1 MQMLK
6 VVRSAIL
13 SGASLAAFG
22 QASAKRP
29 LNHRDCDGWN
39 AIQSQALS
47 RNGKFLAYSLVP
59 EGRDDQQEHE
69 NFHSLYDDVIK

>member
-6 VVRSAIL
+6 VVRWAML

-29 LNHRDCDGWN
+29 PNHRDCDGWN
-39 AIQSQALS
+39 AIQSQARS
-47 RNGKFLAYSLVP
+47 RNAKLLAYSQVP

-69 NFHSLYDDVIK
+69 KFNSLYDDEIK